1 MQTPEYNEN
10 ERQAAPAPR
19 AEGEAQADVQP
30 AEEHETGLPTEHPSV
45 PSNTEAP
52 PARPVTDTA
61 AEVSPERP
69 APEIKSSVL
78 AWLDNFWYHYK
89 WHTLIALFLAVVL
102 IVGVAQMCRKNK
114 YDVFIMYAGIHDVER
129 KSTTGVSEYE
139 TLLQGLKKISK
150 DYDGDG
156 EVSVSFLPLFLPSAA
171 EIEELNKQDG
181 VEVNTAVVADNV
193 EIFNTNIVYSNY
205 YLCFLSTT
213 VYENYK
219 NTAGVNIF
227 VPLGD
232 YVNGTD
238 AELYAP
244 DAILLS
250 STDFG
255 KSAGFSAFP
264 EDTVICLRIHSE
276 VAANLTGSSAEHY
289 KNAENVLRALLAY

>member
-1 MQTPEYNEN
+1 MQTPEYNETEN
-10 ERQAAPAPR
+10 PSAPVP
-19 AEGEAQADVQP
+19 AEGAG
-30 AEEHETGLPTEHPSV
+30 EESGG
-45 PSNTEAP
+45 N
-52 PARPVTDTA
+52 A
-61 AEVSPERP
+61 A
-69 APEIKSSVL
+69 APEIKSSAL

-102 IVGVAQMCRKNK
+102 IVGVAQMCQKNK
-114 YDVFIMYAGIHDVER
+114 YDIYIMYAGIHDVER

-156 EVSVSFLPLFLPSAA
+156 ETNVSFLPLFLPSAK

-213 VYENYK
+213 VYENYRT
-219 NTAGVNIF
+219 TAGVDIF
-227 VPLGD
+227 VPLGS
-232 YVNGTD
+232 YVEGTD

-255 KSAGFSAFP
+255 KSAGFSDFP

-289 KNAENVLRALLAY
+289 KNAEDTLRALLAY

>member
-1 MQTPEYNEN
+1 MQSLEQNEN
-10 ERQAAPAPR
+10 EQPPAAP
-19 AEGEAQADVQP
+19 
-30 AEEHETGLPTEHPSV
+30 L
-45 PSNTEAP
+45 
-52 PARPVTDTA
+52 
-61 AEVSPERP
+61 SPEAGADEARV
-69 APEIKSSVL
+69 APEIKSSL
-78 AWLDNFWYHYK
+78 LSRLDNFWYHYK
-89 WHTLIALFLAVVL
+89 WHTLIVLFLAVVL
-102 IVGVAQMCRKNK
+102 IVGVGQMCNKNK

-139 TLLQGLKKISK
+139 TLVQGLKKISD

-156 EVSVSFLPLFLPSAA
+156 EVNVSFLPLFLPSSA

-181 VEVNTAVVADNV
+181 FEVNTAVVADNV

-219 NTAGVNIF
+219 TTAGVSLF
-227 VPLGD
+227 VPLDG
-232 YVNGTD
+232 YVEGTD

-255 KSAGFSAFP
+255 KSAGFSNFP

-276 VAANLTGSSAEHY
+276 VAENLTGSSAEHY
-289 KNAENVLRALLAY
+289 KNAEETLRALLAY